1 MTSTNPNDDKPLM
14 AIPNANDG
22 ETIARTILERAPVLV
37 YVVDLSF
44 KVVLMNRELRE
55 ISGWDTSKCRDV
67 ESLLGNFY
75 PDTQYCAPIRE
86 IHEGWG
92 KTPSEHVRDTV
103 MVLTTTDGRQ
113 RSISWTTARLRVG
126 RGPVRGY
133 IAIGVDVTTRRNL
146 EHWVTLFQQSLLQM
160 REALALTDPDGGVLA
175 WSAGATQLLGHREDD
190 IQGRSLHSVF
200 QHAEGETENAPLSDA
215 LRSDSSDPF
224 PADLLSDSGEVC
236 RLDLEVKKIAS
247 PSGDALAYLVQMA
260 EESSGKPMV
269 SSEDLEAALGQVKE
283 SQELASAAQE
293 ESDRL
298 RLQLEESTEGAK
310 HAEEELAAA
319 HARAADHAK
328 EVEAAEASLGEAKD
342 HSAALQ
348 DTLNELE
355 KERAG
360 LLSEIEETKAGWE
373 EKREALVK
381 KHVAELDTLIE
392 SSANERTELLES
404 VEARRLEQGE
414 QHRSDILAAEE
425 RAEELREVLQ
435 EKHDRARLEWD
446 DAIAI
451 AVHEATEKK
460 TLLEDQICRLLQDHH
475 SPDGG
480 LSAAGVS
487 ALAALIGAAPPKAS
501 PTLPAVEAAEEVGG
515 PDDED
520 DLQLDEEVDQAI
532 DAPPPVSPAMVATAS
547 ELEVHQPAEM
557 DSELELESADDL
569 HPHLDIEPLPGSDTL
584 ALDSEPLSGADD
596 LELDDIQE
604 NDLSEDDLSEDD
616 LSEDNLSE
624 DDLSE
629 DDLSEDDLDFDD
641 DPEEDDLDL
650 EIDEEDSESGLERE
664 PTEEG
669 KSSTKNPESDEPVGS
684 SD

>member
-67 ESLLGNFY
+67 ESLLTSFY
-75 PDTQYCAPIRE
+75 PDAEYCAPIRE

-92 KTPSEHVRDTV
+92 NTPSEHVRDTV

-160 REALALTDPDGGVLA
+160 REALALTDPEGGVLA
-175 WSAGATQLLGHREDD
+175 WSAGASHLLGHREDD
-190 IQGRSLHSVF
+190 IQGRSLHTVF
-200 QHAEGETENAPLSDA
+200 EHTGSETESSALSEA

-224 PADLLSDSGEVC
+224 VADMLSASGDVLRLEV
-236 RLDLEVKKIAS
+236 EVKKIAS
-247 PSGDALAYLVQMA
+247 PNGDALAYLVQMA
-260 EESSGKPMV
+260 EDRATEPTV
-269 SSEDLEAALGQVKE
+269 SPDDLAAALDEAKE
-283 SQELASAAQE
+283 AQNSSNAATE
-293 ESDRL
+293 ENDRL
-298 RLQLEESTEGAK
+298 RLQLDESREAEK
-310 HAEEELAAA
+310 RAEEELVATRT
-319 HARAADHAK
+319 RAEELDAL
-328 EVEAAEASLGEAKD
+328 LGEAK
-342 HSAALQ
+342 SQSEALQ
-348 DTLNELE
+348 DNVEE
-355 KERAG
+355 FERERAK
-360 LLSEIEETKAGWE
+360 LLSELEETKTAWDQ
-373 EKREALVK
+373 KREALVK
-381 KHVAELDTLIE
+381 KHVEELDSVVE
-392 SSANERTELLES
+392 SSATERAEFMES
-404 VEARRLEQGE
+404 VEARRLEQEE
-414 QHRSDILAAEE
+414 QHRTDILAAEE

-435 EKHDRARLEWD
+435 EKHERARSEWD
-446 DAIAI
+446 DAMAI
-451 AVHEATEKK
+451 AVHEVTEKK
-460 TLLEDQICRLLQDHH
+460 SLLENQIGRLLEEHYR
-475 SPDGG
+475 PDGG
-480 LSAAGVS
+480 LSPEGLIAV
-487 ALAALIGAAPPKAS
+487 AALVGAPPPTAAS
-501 PTLPAVEAAEEVGG
+501 TPTAAQVVAEEGA
-515 PDDED
+515 DED

-557 DSELELESADDL
+557 DSELELEPADDL
-569 HPHLDIEPLPGSDTL
+569 NLDLDIEPLPGSDTL

-596 LELDDIQE
+596 LELDDV
-604 NDLSEDDLSEDD
+604 EDD
-616 LSEDNLSE
+616 LSE

-629 DDLSEDDLDFDD
+629 DDLSEDDLDEDD
-641 DPEEDDLDL
+641 LSEDDLNEDDLDEDDLDLDEDDLDEDDLDL
-650 EIDEEDSESGLERE
+650 EIDEENSESNLEQE

-669 KSSTKNPESDEPVGS
+669 DSSTKNPHSDEPTGS
-684 SD
+684 PE